1 LLIGLEEGLV
11 NRLVLSRVAEGAQT
25 ITAISRL
32 WHSSPMIL
40 PKLKDGTEQV
50 VEKFLAEK
58 LRKVGAKGF
67 VLGVSGGLD
76 SAVCLRLCVG
86 AVGKGKVL
94 GLLMPEKDSPKED
107 LEDSKE
113 LCELEGVKYK
123 VVDITGPVGALK
135 KSIGGPVDRKSLANI
150 KARCRMVV
158 MYHYANT
165 DNRLVV
171 GTSNKSEML
180 MGYFTKFGDGG
191 ADLEPIG
198 DLYKTEVR
206 QLAREIGIS
215 EKIIKKV
222 PSAGLWK
229 GQTDE
234 GEMGIPYERLDA
246 ILLGIELGF
255 DERKVADRA
264 ETTLKEARRI
274 ARTVRLTSHKRKFQP
289 VAKIGFRTPG
299 LDWREGD
306 EDI

>member
-1 LLIGLEEGLV
+1 
-11 NRLVLSRVAEGAQT
+11 
-25 ITAISRL
+25 
-32 WHSSPMIL
+32 MIL

-50 VEKFLAEK
+50 IEKFLSEK

-67 VLGVSGGLD
+67 VLGVSGGID
-76 SAVCLRLCVG
+76 SAVCLRLCTR
-86 AVGKGKVL
+86 AVGEDKVL

-113 LCELEGVKYK
+113 LCSSEGVKFK
-123 VVDITGPVGALK
+123 AVDITAPVEAFK
-135 KSIGGPVDRKSLANI
+135 KEIGGPVDRKSLANI
-150 KARCRMVV
+150 KARCRMIV

-165 DNRLVV
+165 DGRLVI

-180 MGYFTKFGDGG
+180 VGYFTKFGDGG

-206 QLAREIGIS
+206 QLAKVIDIPDR
-215 EKIIKKV
+215 IIRKV

-234 GEMGIPYERLDA
+234 GEMGISYERLDT
-246 ILLGIELGF
+246 ILLGIELGL
-255 DERKVADRA
+255 DEKKIAERA
-264 ETTLKEARRI
+264 ETTLKEVRRI
-274 ARTVRLTSHKRKFQP
+274 ANMVRMTSHKRKFQP
-289 VAKIGFRTPG
+289 VAKVGFRTPG

>member
-1 LLIGLEEGLV
+1 
-11 NRLVLSRVAEGAQT
+11 
-25 ITAISRL
+25 
-32 WHSSPMIL
+32 MIL
-40 PKLKDGTEQV
+40 PKLRDGTEQV
-50 VEKFLAEK
+50 IEKFLAEK
-58 LRKVGAKGF
+58 LRKVGAKGL

-76 SAVCLRLCVG
+76 SAVCMRLCAR
-86 AVGKGKVL
+86 AVGNDRVL
-94 GLLMPEKDSPKED
+94 ALLMPEKDSPKDD
-107 LEDSKE
+107 LEDSKR
-113 LCELEGVKYK
+113 LCKLEGVKFK
-123 VVDITGPVGALK
+123 VVDITGPIEAYK
-135 KSIGGPVDRKSLANI
+135 KAIGGKIDKKSLANI

-158 MYHYANT
+158 LYHYANSEW
-165 DNRLVV
+165 RLVV

-180 MGYFTKFGDGG
+180 FGYFTKFGDGA

-206 QLAREIGIS
+206 QLAKKMGIPAS
-215 EKIIKKV
+215 VVKKA

-234 GEMGIPYERLDA
+234 GEMGITYERLDA
-246 ILLGIELGF
+246 ILLGIELGLG
-255 DERKVADRA
+255 EKSIAERA
-264 ETTLKEARRI
+264 ETSLKEISRI